1 MMKTLMCIPFDGINK
16 LFHFLW
22 RLLFLHFIL
31 SKKKQIWMFSF
42 IQKLFVSLRKN
53 LSFLLVTKINFSA
66 NKLFSFVYFLT
77 LGNLILSENVSS
89 NFFFFQIDS
98 LFWIYKSE
106 NEKTKILQQNY
117 CILEIKFYEKNIS
130 NYFQNLNK

>member
-1 MMKTLMCIPFDGINK
+1 MCIPFDGINK

-22 RLLFLHFIL
+22 RILFLHFIL

-42 IQKLFVSLRKN
+42 IQKLFVSLWKN
-53 LSFLLVTKINFSA
+53 LSFLLETKINFWA
-66 NKLFSFVYFLT
+66 NKLFSFVCFLT
-77 LGNLILSENVSS
+77 FGNFILSEIVSS
-89 NFFFFQIDS
+89 KIFFFQIDS

-106 NEKTKILQQNY
+106 KWNDKNFTTKLLHFGNKI
-117 CILEIKFYEKNIS
+117 YEKNIL